1 MKHHNQSQSMMHQ
14 LSEFH
19 TTFGHPQDAPY
30 LDDHIRALRKRLIK
44 EESEE
49 LLEALENEDQEQ
61 VLKELC
67 DLLYVTIGLADT
79 YGWNVDVAF
88 NRVHT
93 SNMSKLD
100 GEGNVLR
107 DEGNKIL
114 KSENYEAPILSDLV
128 YGGGIPQ
135 MYLNKKIA

>member
-1 MKHHNQSQSMMHQ
+1 MKHPNQSQSMMYQ

-49 LLEALENEDQEQ
+49 LLEALENED
-61 VLKELC
+61 
-67 DLLYVTIGLADT
+67 DLLYVTFGLADT

-128 YGGGIPQ
+128 YGGGVPQ
-135 MYLNKKIA
+135 MYLNKKSA